1 MATNNTQTSAP
12 TLTTHEHGG
21 FHGIVK
27 WFDRKKG
34 FGFIT
39 VLSSAEDEHLRKD
52 IFVHHTDISTQT
64 ARFKNLF
71 QGEYVSFELTDNVE
85 GEQYDFKATN
95 VRGAFGGPLRVDTN
109 VETRPTRPV
118 RQGRGGPRRFGG
130 GRGGRGGPRGG
141 RGSGRSG
148 GRVIRGGERTSRRQE
163 GEERVNLSPTNEE
176 FDVQE

>member
-1 MATNNTQTSAP
+1 MATTTNNTATSQQTTP
-12 TLTTHEHGG
+12 TLTTHDHGD

-39 VLSSAEDEHLRKD
+39 VLSSTDDEHMRKD

-85 GEQYDFKATN
+85 GENYDYKATN

-118 RQGRGGPRRFGG
+118 RGQGRGGPRRFGG
-130 GRGGRGGPRGG
+130 GGGGRGRG
-141 RGSGRSG
+141 R
-148 GRVIRGGERTSRRQE
+148 GRVIRSGRTSGGGRRRE

-176 FDVQE
+176 FDVQG